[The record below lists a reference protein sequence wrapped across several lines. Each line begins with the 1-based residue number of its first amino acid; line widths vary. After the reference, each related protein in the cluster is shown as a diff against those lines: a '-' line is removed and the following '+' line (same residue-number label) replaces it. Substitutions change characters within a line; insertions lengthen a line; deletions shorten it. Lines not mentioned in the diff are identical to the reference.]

1 MPETLFKKVRS
12 AVKNWWMHLLIGILF
27 IIMGIWVIST
37 PIASY
42 LSLSIFFS
50 VLMFVSGLFELI
62 FAISNAKNIEGWGWY
77 LTAAI
82 IDFVIGVI
90 LISYPG
96 ITAAI
101 LPFFV
106 AFWVMFKG
114 FSAIGVALEM
124 RHYKAG
130 MWGWML
136 FFGII
141 AIIFAFMIIDNPAI
155 GGLSIVYLTAFAFF
169 SIGIFRI
176 ALALKLRS
184 LHKFLMD
191 S

>member
-1 MPETLFKKVRS
+1 MAETFFKTVKT
-12 AVKNWWMHLLIGILF
+12 AIKNWWVHLLLGVLF

-37 PIASY
+37 PISSY
-42 LSLSIFFS
+42 ITLSIFFS
-50 VLMFVSGLFELI
+50 VLMFLSGLFELI
-62 FAISNAKNIEGWGWY
+62 FAVGNTKNIDGWGWY

-82 IDFVIGVI
+82 IDFIIGII

-96 ITAAI
+96 ITIAV

-114 FSAIGVALEM
+114 FSAIGVAIEM
-124 RHYKAG
+124 KHYKVG
-130 MWGWML
+130 SWGWML
-136 FFGII
+136 FMGIV
-141 AIIFAFMIIDNPAI
+141 AIILAIMIIDNPVL

-176 ALALKLRS
+176 ALGIKLRG
-184 LHKFLMD
+184 LHKQLD
-191 S
+191 A

>member
-1 MPETLFKKVRS
+1 MAETLLKTVRS

-27 IIMGIWVIST
+27 IIMGVWVMST

-42 LSLSIFFS
+42 LTLAIFFS
-50 VLMFVSGLFELI
+50 VLMFLSGLFELV
-62 FAISNAKNIEGWGWY
+62 FAISNARNIDGWGWY
-77 LTAAI
+77 LVAAI
-82 IDFVIGVI
+82 IDFIVGVI

-96 ITAAI
+96 ITITI

-114 FSAIGVALEM
+114 FSAIGVAIEM
-124 RHYKAG
+124 RHYRAG
-130 MWGWML
+130 SWGWML
-136 FFGII
+136 FFGNI
-141 AIIFAFMIIDNPAI
+141 AIIFAIMIIDNPAI

-169 SIGIFRI
+169 SIGVFRI

-184 LHKFLMD
+184 LHKKL
-191 S
+191 ST

>member
-1 MPETLFKKVRS
+1 MAQTLFKTVKT
-12 AVKNWWMHLLIGILF
+12 AVKNWWVHLLVGILF
-27 IIMGIWVIST
+27 IIMGIWVFST

-42 LSLSIFFS
+42 ITLSIFFS
-50 VLMFVSGLFELI
+50 ILMFISGLFELI
-62 FAISNAKNIEGWGWY
+62 FAISNAKNIDSWGWY

-82 IDFVIGVI
+82 IDFIVGII

-96 ITAAI
+96 ITITI

-114 FSAIGVALEM
+114 FSAIGVAIEM
-124 RHYKAG
+124 RHYRVG
-130 MWGWML
+130 SWGLML
-136 FFGII
+136 LFGII
-141 AIIFAFMIIDNPAI
+141 AIIFAIMIIDNPAI
-155 GGLSIVYLTAFAFF
+155 GGFSIVYLTALAFF

-184 LHKFLMD
+184 LHKKLNG
-191 S
+191 